1 MQWNVCIKWTN
12 CFTFKTSLS
21 VCLFGF
27 SQKRREKNRVRPFN
41 FSGVGWVIL
50 KNKISCRHTCTEK
63 VQTTRHCRETSWST
77 SSEPKKSLLRTFHEK
92 IYSARKDKQILPV
105 ANHPHHHPLRGQV
118 VHPLLSKTVW
128 LIKWNYIYLG
138 QTSDKMIIV
147 LGAGG
152 GVLVIIILVIIT
164 IIVLRTRWVW
174 WMNNTI
180 GR

>member
-1 MQWNVCIKWTN
+1 MQWNVWIKWTN

-27 SQKRREKNRVRPFN
+27 SQKRSEENRVRPFN

-50 KNKISCRHTCTEK
+50 KKKISCKHTCTEK
-63 VQTTRHCRETSWST
+63 VQTARHCRETSWST
-77 SSEPKKSLLRTFHEK
+77 SGEPKKSR
-92 IYSARKDKQILPV
+92 S
-105 ANHPHHHPLRGQV
+105 QV
-118 VHPLLSKTVW
+118 VYPLLSKTVW

-164 IIVLRTRWVW
+164 IIVLRRRWVW
-174 WMNNTI
+174 WMNSTI
-180 GR
+180 GS